1 MAKFKY
7 RMQNILDVKL
17 KLESQAKIAYS
28 TANQKYLDEQ
38 KKLQELMLRR
48 IGYEKELKNLM
59 SGAIDVKKISNA
71 RADVNSIKTLIRRQ
85 SVVVHKAQMELENAR
100 NHLNELMKDRKTHE
114 ILREKAFEEFK
125 NEIKAEESKEID
137 ELVSYTYNAK

>member
-7 RMQNILDVKL
+7 RMQNILDIKL
-17 KLESQAKIAYS
+17 KLESQAKIEYS
-28 TANQKYLDEQ
+28 AANQKYLDEQ

-48 IGYEKELKNLM
+48 IGYEKELKELM
-59 SGAIDVKKISNA
+59 SGMIDVKRISNV

-85 SVVVHKAQMELENAR
+85 SVTVHKAQMELEKAR

-114 ILREKAFEEFK
+114 ILREKALEEFK
-125 NEIKAEESKEID
+125 QELKAEESKEID

>member
-7 RMQNILDVKL
+7 RMQNILDIKL
-17 KLESQAKIAYS
+17 KLESQAKIEYS
-28 TANQKYLDEQ
+28 AANQKYLDEQ

-48 IGYEKELKNLM
+48 IGYEKELKELM
-59 SGAIDVKKISNA
+59 SGIIDVKRISNV

-85 SVVVHKAQMELENAR
+85 SVTVHKAQMELEKAR

-114 ILREKAFEEFK
+114 ILREKALEEFK
-125 NEIKAEESKEID
+125 QELKAEESKEID

>member
-28 TANQKYLDEQ
+28 AANQKYLDEQ

-59 SGAIDVKKISNA
+59 SGVIDVKKISNA

-125 NEIKAEESKEID
+125 QEIKAEESKEID
-137 ELVSYTYNAK
+137 ELVSYTYNAR

>member
-7 RMQNILDVKL
+7 RMQNILDIKL
-17 KLESQAKIAYS
+17 KLESQAKIEYS
-28 TANQKYLDEQ
+28 AANQKYLDEQ

-48 IGYEKELKNLM
+48 IGYEKELKELM
-59 SGAIDVKKISNA
+59 SGIIDVKRISNV
-71 RADVNSIKTLIRRQ
+71 RADINSIKTLIRRQ
-85 SVVVHKAQMELENAR
+85 SVTVHKAQMELEKAR

-114 ILREKAFEEFK
+114 ILREKALEEFK
-125 NEIKAEESKEID
+125 QELKAEESKEID